1 MKYENLKDRLFYK
14 NFRDIFMI
22 DFKEF
27 QGNGILQWN
36 EIKFSGNF
44 PSRWGHSV
52 VGYKKD
58 LYIFGYI
65 LYLLINI

>member
-1 MKYENLKDRLFYK
+1 
-14 NFRDIFMI
+14 MI